1 MKKLLLIL
9 MLVLSA
15 VTITSRPVTTYA
27 YTEEQKQQAKSWLS
41 AHGYPPTRAGAE
53 QAYQDY
59 MDGKIS
65 VPEADAYLGRN
76 QKKDIE
82 NKKNSTTESKQSTQK
97 NSEQGKEDSTSSANK
112 TTTVQSGEQN
122 ETTQAEEQN
131 ETTATSK
138 EKVTTA
144 TSEEKK
150 QKAEKKKQEQK
161 TERKNHVT
169 AAGIVGIALAIF
181 GILVWL
187 MRKRI

>member
-150 QKAEKKKQEQK
+150 QEQK